1 MPTSETVVGIG
12 AARSI
17 LKVAMS
23 HFLISGLV
31 LRWIVTVLFG
41 VSIAGYVYVLV
52 AQHGRWV
59 CTVNH
64 LLHLVMS
71 VAMIAMVWPIGMGVP
86 TVGSMV
92 FFLLAAVWFLVVVY
106 RVSSDISDRVTNGY
120 NAVMMTAMAW
130 MYAVMRGNLPGQT
143 DQHLADQTVSGSPGM
158 EMGGMD
164 MSAPELSWTPPEPGW
179 ITTVNW
185 IAAVGFAVAAVY
197 WLYRYFYF
205 ADRATDPA
213 SHTAKPANLGLLSQ
227 AFIAAGIAVM
237 FA

>member
-1 MPTSETVVGIG
+1 M
-12 AARSI
+12 A
-17 LKVAMS
+17 
-23 HFLISGLV
+23 HFLIGGLV
-31 LRWIVTVLFG
+31 LRWLVTALF
-41 VSIAGYVYVLV
+41 VASIAGYVYILV
-52 AQHGRWV
+52 AQHGRWI

-71 VAMIAMVWPIGMGVP
+71 VAMIAMVWLVEMGLP
-86 TVGSMV
+86 TVGPMV
-92 FFLLAAVWFLVVVY
+92 FFLLAAVWFLVVAY

-130 MYAVMRGNLPGQT
+130 MYAVMRGSLPGQQT
-143 DQHLADQTVSGSPGM
+143 GQRLADQMVSGSPGM

-179 ITTVNW
+179 ITAVNW

-197 WLYRYFYF
+197 WLYRYF
-205 ADRATDPA
+205 ADRTTKPA
-213 SHTAKPANLGLLSQ
+213 SRTAHPANLGLLSQ
-227 AFIAAGIAVM
+227 GFIAAGIAVM